1 MDSTRLL
8 RCVHDSRM
16 LDMSEQPLIATH
28 TPQQVAPPGI
38 MTSMERA
45 LSLATGTALVAN
57 GLRRG
62 GLGGILQIVVGA
74 YGVLRG
80 ATGHCALKHALMPT
94 PFEQRFSAEHDWPI
108 SEALS
113 RSVTISRPLDEV
125 RDFLAQPEKVGA
137 LLRWVESVESLG
149 PDRTCWTVR
158 APVGRKLQW
167 TLISVPTET
176 PDELQ
181 WHTPEGTRWQHDVSV
196 HLSEAPG
203 SRGTQVKAVVVRK
216 PSFGKIGYGIARAIS
231 AFSDKALL
239 NALQAVKQQ
248 METGEVTTSRLRPD
262 DDNDFFYVHGQP
274 EDEATSSHSPDSIKT
289 GVAVEGGVV

>member
-1 MDSTRLL
+1 
-8 RCVHDSRM
+8 
-16 LDMSEQPLIATH
+16 MSEQPLIATH
-28 TPQQVAPPGI
+28 SRQQVATPGA
-38 MTSMERA
+38 MTSMERG
-45 LSLATGTALVAN
+45 LSLAAGTAIVAN

-62 GLGGILQIVVGA
+62 GLGGLVQIVAGA

-80 ATGHCALKHALMPT
+80 ATGHCALKQALTPT

-125 RDFLAQPEKVGA
+125 RNFLAQPEKVGA
-137 LLRWVESVESLG
+137 LLRWVESVEALG

-167 TLISVPTET
+167 TLISVPTKA
-176 PDELQ
+176 PNELQ

-203 SRGTQVKAVVVRK
+203 GRGTQVKAVVVCK

-248 METGEVTTSRLRPD
+248 METGEVSTSRLRPD
-262 DDNDFFYVHGQP
+262 DDNDFFYLRGESENEAAPSHG
-274 EDEATSSHSPDSIKT
+274 PDSIKT
-289 GVAVEGGVV
+289 GVAVERGVV